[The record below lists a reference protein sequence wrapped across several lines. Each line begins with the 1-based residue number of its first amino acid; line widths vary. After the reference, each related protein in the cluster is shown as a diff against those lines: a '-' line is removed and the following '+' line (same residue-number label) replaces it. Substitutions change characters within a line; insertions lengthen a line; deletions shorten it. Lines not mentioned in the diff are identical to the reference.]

1 MKVGDLV
8 KYRTRTRKN
17 AGLRDEEWGEYIG
30 VVAQIKYSS
39 DVAEHR
45 LNDHQTHAVLWSDVP
60 CIYWESPD
68 ELELINE
75 DN

>member
-8 KYRTRTRKN
+8 KYKNRKN
-17 AGLRDEEWGEYIG
+17 AYRLEEEWGEYIG

-45 LNDHQTHAVLWSDVP
+45 LNDHQTHAVMWTDVTD
-60 CIYWESPD
+60 IYWESPS

-75 DN
+75 EN

>member
-8 KYRTRTRKN
+8 TYKTRP
-17 AGLRDEEWGEYIG
+17 APRDEKWGEYIG

-60 CIYWESPD
+60 IIYWESPD

>member
-8 KYRTRTRKN
+8 TYKTRKN

-45 LNDHQTHAVLWSDVP
+45 LNDHQTHAVLWSDVAD
-60 CIYWESPD
+60 IYWENPT

-75 DN
+75 EN

>member
-8 KYRTRTRKN
+8 RYKTRKK
-17 AGLRDEEWGEYIG
+17 AYRLEEVWGDYVG
-30 VVAQIKYSS
+30 VITEIKYSS

-45 LNDHQTHAVLWSDVP
+45 LNDHQTHAVMWTDVTD
-60 CIYWESPD
+60 IYWENPS

-75 DN
+75 EN

>member
-1 MKVGDLV
+1 VKVGDLV
-8 KYRTRTRKN
+8 KYRTRKN

-30 VVAQIKYSS
+30 VVTKIRYPC
-39 DVAEHR
+39 EEEER

-60 CIYWESPD
+60 IIYWESPS

-75 DN
+75 EN

>member
-8 KYRTRTRKN
+8 RCKTRNNAYR
-17 AGLRDEEWGEYIG
+17 LEEEWGEYIG
-30 VVAQIKYSS
+30 VVAQIKYPS

-45 LNDHQTHAVLWSDVP
+45 LSDHQTHAVLWSDVP
-60 CIYWESPD
+60 IIYWENPS

-75 DN
+75 EN

>member
-8 KYRTRTRKN
+8 TYKTRKN
-17 AGLRDEEWGEYIG
+17 AGPRDEEWGEYIG

-60 CIYWESPD
+60 IIYWENPG

-75 DN
+75 EN

>member
-8 KYRTRTRKN
+8 TYKTRKN
-17 AGLRDEEWGEYIG
+17 AYRLEEEWGEYIG
-30 VVAQIKYSS
+30 VVAQIKYLS

-45 LNDHQTHAVLWSDVP
+45 LSDHQTHAVLWSDVP
-60 CIYWESPD
+60 IIYWENPS

-75 DN
+75 EN

>member
-30 VVAQIKYSS
+30 VVTEIKYSS

-45 LNDHQTHAVLWSDVP
+45 LNDHQTHAVLWTDDN
-60 CIYWESPD
+60 IYWENPTES
-68 ELELINE
+68 ELINE
-75 DN
+75 EN